1 MVPCPVGAGLWET
14 QFIAENAVS
23 INLFLLLETK
33 SFIVIEAR
41 GTFIM
46 LVGYV
51 RTSTVDQV
59 AGFEAQER
67 ELKKLGCDEIF
78 SEKVS
83 SVARRDELDA
93 ALKFVRK
100 GDTLVVTKLDRLARS
115 TQHLLKIVE
124 GLEDKDVALR
134 ILDFG
139 GAEVDTKSPSGK
151 LMLTMF
157 AAMAQFEREMM
168 LERQREG
175 IQKAK
180 QDGKYK
186 GRAPVPV
193 DKIEQARTLQAQGV
207 KIPEIARQLS
217 LGRSTLYRVLKAA

>member
-1 MVPCPVGAGLWET
+1 
-14 QFIAENAVS
+14 
-23 INLFLLLETK
+23 
-33 SFIVIEAR
+33 
-41 GTFIM
+41 M
-46 LVGYV
+46 LVGYA
-51 RTSTVDQV
+51 RTSTADQV

-67 ELKKLGCDEIF
+67 ELKNIGCDEVF
-78 SEKVS
+78 SEQVS
-83 SVARRDELDA
+83 SVAQRSQLDA

-124 GLEDKDVALR
+124 GLEEKHVALR

-151 LMLTMF
+151 LTLTMF

-180 QDGKYK
+180 LDGKYK
-186 GRAPVPV
+186 GRAPVPEA
-193 DKIEQARTLQAQGV
+193 KIEQARKLQAEGV
-207 KIPEIARQLS
+207 KIPEIAKQLS
-217 LGRSTLYRVLKAA
+217 LGRSTLYRVLKVA